1 MYMFSEHSHIVL
13 VYVDEHVNIAQYITV
28 LMLKCFAGGV
38 KDVQFFS
45 FLKLGRTSYKYYCT
59 CTSEVHVY

>member
-38 KDVQFFS
+38 KDVHFFLI
-45 FLKLGRTSYKYYCT
+45 FEIG
-59 CTSEVHVY
+59 